1 MALIERY
8 YDGDT
13 EDKLLMNPLIN
24 FSKQRIRS
32 VIQNTRA
39 SWWHC
44 GDDIF
49 TNGRILPP
57 HYLTILLAGLS
68 MRQCSAP
75 DHSSAGTQ
83 GDVTGHG
90 PP

>member
-39 SWWHC
+39 S
-44 GDDIF
+44 
-49 TNGRILPP
+49 
-57 HYLTILLAGLS
+57 
-68 MRQCSAP
+68 
-75 DHSSAGTQ
+75 
-83 GDVTGHG
+83 
-90 PP
+90 